1 MLWLENKYVGL
12 VSSRLDRFK
21 RKDKNLF
28 NFRCPFC
35 GDSQKS
41 NSKARGWIYEKK
53 GKLLYFCHNCNVS
66 MSAPKLLEKIDKS
79 LHLEYV
85 REMLS
90 VKAGLIDKPKTEV
103 EIFEDKM
110 KPPRFIKMSELKS
123 LKKISQ
129 LDHDHPAKQYVVSR
143 KIPNFWHSRLFY
155 APKFAEFVNSIEAE
169 KIKNVTKDEPR
180 LIIPFINKEK
190 NLIGF
195 QGRSFSKDGLR
206 YITIM
211 IDKDSPK
218 IFNLDLCDREKTHF
232 IFEGPIDSMFID
244 NSMAMA
250 GGHIDWNY
258 INENTVFV
266 YDNEPRSK
274 HTCEKIQKVLDKGY
288 AVSLFSNTVS
298 EKDINDMVLSGKSP
312 EILRTGLHSN
322 IISGLTA
329 QMNFNKWRRC

>member
-1 MLWLENKYVGL
+1 
-12 VSSRLDRFK
+12 
-21 RKDKNLF
+21 
-28 NFRCPFC
+28 
-35 GDSQKS
+35 
-41 NSKARGWIYEKK
+41 
-53 GKLLYFCHNCNVS
+53 
-66 MSAPKLLEKIDKS
+66 
-79 LHLEYV
+79 
-85 REMLS
+85 
-90 VKAGLIDKPKTEV
+90 
-103 EIFEDKM
+103 
-110 KPPRFIKMSELKS
+110 
-123 LKKISQ
+123 
-129 LDHDHPAKQYVVSR
+129 
-143 KIPNFWHSRLFY
+143 
-155 APKFAEFVNSIEAE
+155 
-169 KIKNVTKDEPR
+169 
-180 LIIPFINKEK
+180 
-190 NLIGF
+190 
-195 QGRSFSKDGLR
+195 
-206 YITIM
+206 M

-258 INENTVFV
+258 INENAVFV